1 MTKDTSKTDI
11 AASIDAV
18 VEKATESVSEAAEQI
33 SETAETAAQD
43 AVASLQ
49 KLAQRVQEEASPYIE
64 KARELIDQAE
74 EACQDVL
81 HKIEDRA
88 ANNDT
93 TKEALA
99 LVKEAQTEFEQ
110 IVQALRNDFAQLR
123 ESLLGLQESSE
134 LKTYIQQLISKIS
147 SKVSSK
153 AESSETDQAA

>member
-1 MTKDTSKTDI
+1 MTKDSSKPDL

-18 VEKATESVSEAAEQI
+18 VEQATETVTEAVEQI
-33 SETAETAAQD
+33 SSSTEAAAQD

-88 ANNDT
+88 ASNDT

-123 ESLLGLQESSE
+123 ESLVGLQESSE
-134 LKTYIQQLISKIS
+134 LKGYIQQLISKIS
-147 SKVSSK
+147 SKVGSK
-153 AESSETDQAA
+153 TDDSTDQAA